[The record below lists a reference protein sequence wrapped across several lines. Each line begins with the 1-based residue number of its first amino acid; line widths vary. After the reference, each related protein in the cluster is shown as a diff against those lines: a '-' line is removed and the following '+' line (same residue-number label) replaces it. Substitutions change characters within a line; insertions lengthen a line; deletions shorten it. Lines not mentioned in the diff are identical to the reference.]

1 MEKTENRVK
10 YFIDNN
16 LNSVT
21 GWYDSQKQEDYQLNT
36 ARNNKQKKRAKLF
49 SKNIRKVNDN
59 ITN

>member
-36 ARNNKQKKRAKLF
+36 ARNNKQKKRVKLF

>member
-21 GWYDSQKQEDYQLNT
+21 GWYDSKKQEDYQLNT
-36 ARNNKQKKRAKLF
+36 AKNNKQKKRVKLF

>member
-21 GWYDSQKQEDYQLNT
+21 GWYDSKKQEDYQLNT
-36 ARNNKQKKRAKLF
+36 AKNNKQKKRVKLF

-59 ITN
+59 IIN